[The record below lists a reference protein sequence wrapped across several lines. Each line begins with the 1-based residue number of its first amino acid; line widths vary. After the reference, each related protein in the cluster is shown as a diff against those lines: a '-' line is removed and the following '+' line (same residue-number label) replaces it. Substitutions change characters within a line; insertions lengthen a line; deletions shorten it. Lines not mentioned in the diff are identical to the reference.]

1 MRTSGNT
8 SAGIWIKITDDIN
21 EAKAR
26 PGLENYRMTFCVD
39 FKKNCFA
46 ITHCKGVEYSE
57 CAGTT
62 DSLLSNVPDDHE
74 KVWTFQRT
82 MEELIVTCN
91 GLIVWHKRFAEI
103 SPSCAENMNLTMV
116 KVYFE
121 DGHSF
126 TAPTAVR
133 YQLTNRDYS
142 KCHRTNSS

>member
-1 MRTSGNT
+1 MRTSGNA

-21 EAKAR
+21 ETTTR
-26 PGLENYRMTFCVD
+26 PGSENYRMTFSINS
-39 FKKNCFA
+39 KKNCLV
-46 ITHCKGVEYSE
+46 ITHCEGVTLSQ
-57 CAGTT
+57 CAVTT
-62 DSLLSNVPDDHE
+62 DSLLSNVPEDHE

-82 MEELIVTCN
+82 REELIVTCN
-91 GLIVWHKRFAEI
+91 GVIVWHKRFAEI

-121 DGHSF
+121 DDHSF